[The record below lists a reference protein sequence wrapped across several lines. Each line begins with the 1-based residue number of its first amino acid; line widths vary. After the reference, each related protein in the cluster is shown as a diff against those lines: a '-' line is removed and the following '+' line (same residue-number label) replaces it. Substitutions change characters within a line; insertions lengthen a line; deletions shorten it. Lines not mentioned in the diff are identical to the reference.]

1 MNIEEDWSG
10 WMKPLALSL
19 ENKKTPSCNPN
30 SDVEVHSLVCS
41 KHVYGYLFA
50 IVSFL
55 KYHNDV
61 SVVVHDDGTLSKD
74 DRKLILNCVNG
85 ARIISKE
92 EADKEVNPLLQ
103 NHPECRRYRDE
114 FVNAKQLFDFAFLS
128 KGKKIIGLDSDTLF
142 LNEPKELIDWI
153 NGDERVIKYG
163 YEPELSS
170 QKEFRSLFNLDSDDG
185 VNIGFLCFFE
195 DIINLNLIENILKRA
210 GSFNWYTGQN
220 VFSVL
225 LTNTGHSFSCFDK
238 EDSYPHQRKYQTRST
253 LFEGNNPVFRH
264 YFTSSHVY
272 GYGSVYEK
280 DAINVINSLD
290 ENELQVFSRDELPRL
305 LNDLKLFGKGVEI
318 GVQSGFY
325 SHQILSE
332 SKLETLYSVDPWINF
347 SDEEYVDVANVSQ
360 EEQDG
365 LYLQTIKFLMK
376 FKTRSVC
383 MRLTSEDAAN
393 VFQKDFF
400 DFVYIDANHSYEGCK
415 GDMNSWWPKLRSGGV
430 FAGHD
435 YILDG
440 IYNTENKPT
449 EFGVIAAVN
458 EFVAINGLKLFVTE
472 EDCFCRSWY
481 VIKP

>member
-1 MNIEEDWSG
+1 
-10 WMKPLALSL
+10 MKPLALSI
-19 ENKKTPSCNPN
+19 ENKKIPSCNPN

-41 KHVYGYLFA
+41 KHVYGYLLA

-55 KYHNDV
+55 KYYNDV
-61 SVVVHDDGTLSKD
+61 SVVVHDDGTLSED
-74 DRKLILNCVNG
+74 DKKLILNCVNG

-92 EADKEVNPLLQ
+92 EADNVVNPLLQ
-103 NHPECRRYRDE
+103 NHPECKRYRDE
-114 FVNAKQLFDFAFLS
+114 FVNAKQLFDFAFLL

-153 NGDERVIKYG
+153 NGSERVIKYG
-163 YEPELSS
+163 YEPEPYF

-185 VNIGFLCFFE
+185 VNIGFLCYFE

-210 GSFNWYTGQN
+210 GSFNWFTGQN

-238 EDSYPHQRKYQTRST
+238 EDPYPHQRKYQSRST

-264 YFTSSHVY
+264 YFNSSHVY

-280 DAINVINSLD
+280 DVINMINSLD
-290 ENELQVFSRDELPRL
+290 GNKLQVSSRDELPRL

-325 SHQILSE
+325 SRQILLE
-332 SKLETLYSVDPWINF
+332 SKLETLYSVDPWIHF
-347 SDEEYVDVANVSQ
+347 PSEEYVDIANISQ
-360 EEQDG
+360 EEQNG
-365 LYLQTIKFLMK
+365 LYLQTIKLLMR

-415 GDMNSWWPKLRSGGV
+415 RDINLWWSKLRSGGV

-435 YILDG
+435 YVPDG
-440 IYNTENKPT
+440 LYGIGNKPT
-449 EFGVIAAVN
+449 EFGVMAAVN
-458 EFVAINGLKLFVTE
+458 EFMTLNNLKLYTTK
-472 EDCFCRSWY
+472 EDHLFLSWY